1 MASTFNKFLLFTKW
15 IMVFVIIISAN
26 TFFCIPNTEALSDSK
41 QIVLDAWTLVNEG
54 FYDPEIFQEV
64 QWKKIRQK
72 TLQKQIETSEEAYL
86 AIEEMLKPLED
97 PYTRVLRPKDYELL
111 KSSNLG
117 SEINGVGLQL
127 GKEESDGKIKV
138 ISTLA
143 GSPAEDAGIIS
154 GDFIESVDGE
164 LATDLGLANTAAKL
178 RGEKGSKVL
187 VEISSND
194 DEIKEFDLER
204 RSVDLRPVRTKRLRD
219 SSHTIG
225 YLRITQF
232 SESVPQKIEE
242 ALQVLKER
250 EVEGIILDLRN
261 NSGGLVSSGIAVA
274 DSFLKESLVVETK
287 NREGIK
293 DSIISQKNTF
303 FDGPMVTLVNQGT
316 ASASEILAGALQD
329 NQRSDLLGKQTYGKG
344 LIQSLKSLSEDSGI
358 AITVASYL
366 TPNGNNI
373 QGRGIMPDKILDFPE
388 AKDFGSPEDKWV
400 KDAEI
405 YLSSL
410 LDSED
415 IKNIDEN
422 EIKNYGGINDED
434 ENNI

>member
-1 MASTFNKFLLFTKW
+1 MILFLTTSFFT
-15 IMVFVIIISAN
+15 ISNAQ
-26 TFFCIPNTEALSDSK
+26 ALSDSK
-41 QIVLDAWTLVNEG
+41 QIVLDAWVLVNDG
-54 FYDPEIFQEV
+54 YYDPERFLEI

-72 TLQKQIETSEEAYL
+72 TLQKQIDTSEEAFS

-97 PYTRVLRPKDYELL
+97 PYTRVLRPKDYALL

-127 GKEESDGKIKV
+127 GKDEKTGKIIV

-143 GSPAEDAGIIS
+143 GSPAEDAGIIAGS
-154 GDFIESVDGE
+154 FIESVNGE
-164 LATDLGLANTAAKL
+164 SSSNLGLANTASKL
-178 RGEKGSKVL
+178 RGEKGTKVL
-187 VEISSND
+187 VQISAN
-194 DEIKEFDLER
+194 EVGELKEFDLER

-219 SSHTIG
+219 ESHTIG

-232 SESVPQKIEE
+232 SESVPKKIEE
-242 ALQVLKER
+242 ALQELNEK

-274 DSFLKESLVVETK
+274 DCFLSKQLVVETK
-287 NREGIK
+287 NRDGIK
-293 DSIISQKNTF
+293 DSIISQEETT
-303 FDGPMVTLVNQGT
+303 FDGPMVTLVNNGT

-329 NQRSDLLGKQTYGKG
+329 NERSALIGKQTYGKG
-344 LIQSLKSLSEDSGI
+344 LIQSLKSLTDDSGI

-373 QGRGIMPDKILDFPE
+373 QGRGIIPDKILDFDE
-388 AKDFGSPEDKWV
+388 AKDFGSSEDKWV
-400 KDAEI
+400 KNAEI

-410 LDSED
+410 LD
-415 IKNIDEN
+415 KNKSIEN
-422 EIKNYGGINDED
+422 EISSNNSVKED
-434 ENNI
+434 LNIAE

>member
-1 MASTFNKFLLFTKW
+1 MIIFFTT
-15 IMVFVIIISAN
+15 
-26 TFFCIPNTEALSDSK
+26 TFFSIPSAYALSDSK

-54 FYDPEIFQEV
+54 YYDPEIFDEI

-72 TLQKQIETSEEAYL
+72 TLQKSIDTTEDAYS

-127 GKEESDGKIKV
+127 GVDEINGKIKV

-143 GSPAEDAGIIS
+143 GSPAEDAGIAS
-154 GDFIESVDGE
+154 GFFIETVNGQSALE
-164 LATDLGLANTAAKL
+164 LGLANTASKL

-187 VEISSND
+187 VQISTED
-194 DEIKEFDLER
+194 GEIKEIDLER

-219 SSHTIG
+219 ESHTLG

-232 SESVPQKIEE
+232 SESVPKKIEE
-242 ALQVLKER
+242 ALQELKEK

-274 DSFLKESLVVETK
+274 DSFLNEKLVVETK
-287 NREGIK
+287 NRDGIK
-293 DSIISQKNTF
+293 DSIISEKNTF
-303 FDGPMVTLVNQGT
+303 FDGPMVTIVNKGT

-329 NQRSDLLGKQTYGKG
+329 NQRSALIGKQTYGKG

-373 QGRGIMPDKILDFPE
+373 QGRGIIPDKILDFSE
-388 AKDFGSPEDKWV
+388 AKDFGSLDDKWV
-400 KDAEI
+400 KDSEI
-405 YLSSL
+405 YLNSL
-410 LDSED
+410 LD
-415 IKNIDEN
+415 KIDEN
-422 EIKNYGGINDED
+422 SAKDFVEINNELRDYSKNDE
-434 ENNI
+434 

>member
-1 MASTFNKFLLFTKW
+1 MIIFFTTTSFN
-15 IMVFVIIISAN
+15 IPSAY
-26 TFFCIPNTEALSDSK
+26 ALSDSK

-54 FYDPEIFQEV
+54 YYDPEIFDEI

-72 TLQKQIETSEEAYL
+72 TLQKSIDTTEDAYS

-127 GKEESDGKIKV
+127 GVDEINGKIKV

-143 GSPAEDAGIIS
+143 GSPAEDAGIAS
-154 GDFIESVDGE
+154 GFFIETVDGQSALE
-164 LATDLGLANTAAKL
+164 LGLANTASKL

-187 VEISSND
+187 VQISTED
-194 DEIKEFDLER
+194 GEIKEIDLER

-219 SSHTIG
+219 ESHTLG

-232 SESVPQKIEE
+232 SESVPKKIEE
-242 ALQVLKER
+242 ALQELKEK

-274 DSFLKESLVVETK
+274 DSFLNEKLVVETK
-287 NREGIK
+287 NRDGIK
-293 DSIISQKNTF
+293 DSIISEKNTF
-303 FDGPMVTLVNQGT
+303 FDGPMVTIVNKGT

-329 NQRSDLLGKQTYGKG
+329 NQRSALIGKQTYGKG

-373 QGRGIMPDKILDFPE
+373 QGRGIIPDKILDFSE
-388 AKDFGSPEDKWV
+388 AKDFGSLDDKWV
-400 KDAEI
+400 KDSEI
-405 YLSSL
+405 YLNSL
-410 LDSED
+410 LD
-415 IKNIDEN
+415 KIDEKSTKDLVEINN
-422 EIKNYGGINDED
+422 ELKDSSKNDE
-434 ENNI
+434 

>member
-1 MASTFNKFLLFTKW
+1 MIIFSTT
-15 IMVFVIIISAN
+15 
-26 TFFCIPNTEALSDSK
+26 TFFNIPSAYALSDSK

-54 FYDPEIFQEV
+54 YYDPEIFDEI

-72 TLQKQIETSEEAYL
+72 TLQKNIETTENAYS

-127 GKEESDGKIKV
+127 GVDESNKKIKV

-143 GSPAEDAGIIS
+143 GSPAEDAGIAS
-154 GDFIESVDGE
+154 GFFIETVDGQSASE
-164 LATDLGLANTAAKL
+164 LGLANTASKL

-187 VEISSND
+187 VQISTEDGEVKEI
-194 DEIKEFDLER
+194 DLER

-219 SSHTIG
+219 ESHTLG

-232 SESVPQKIEE
+232 SESVPKKIEE
-242 ALQVLKER
+242 ALQELKEK

-274 DSFLKESLVVETK
+274 DSFLNEKLIVETK
-287 NREGIK
+287 NRDGIK
-293 DSIISQKNTF
+293 DSIISEKNTF
-303 FDGPMVTLVNQGT
+303 FDGPMVTIVNKGT

-329 NQRSDLLGKQTYGKG
+329 NKRSALIGKQTYGKG

-373 QGRGIMPDKILDFPE
+373 QGRGIIPDKILDFSE
-388 AKDFGSPEDKWV
+388 AKDFGSSDDKWV
-400 KDAEI
+400 KDSEI
-405 YLSSL
+405 YLNSL
-410 LDSED
+410 LD
-415 IKNIDEN
+415 NVDEKSTKDVKEITN
-422 EIKNYGGINDED
+422 EIKEYSIINE
-434 ENNI
+434 

>member
-1 MASTFNKFLLFTKW
+1 MIIFFTTTSFN
-15 IMVFVIIISAN
+15 IPSAY
-26 TFFCIPNTEALSDSK
+26 ALSDSK

-54 FYDPEIFQEV
+54 YYDPEIFDEI

-72 TLQKQIETSEEAYL
+72 TLQKSIDTTEDAYS

-127 GKEESDGKIKV
+127 GVDEINGKIKV

-143 GSPAEDAGIIS
+143 GSPAEDAGIAS
-154 GDFIESVDGE
+154 GFFIETVNGQSALE
-164 LATDLGLANTAAKL
+164 LGLANTASKL

-187 VEISSND
+187 VQISTED
-194 DEIKEFDLER
+194 GEIKEIDLER

-219 SSHTIG
+219 ESHTLG

-232 SESVPQKIEE
+232 SESVPKKIEE
-242 ALQVLKER
+242 ALQELKEK

-274 DSFLKESLVVETK
+274 DSFLNEKLIVETK
-287 NREGIK
+287 NRDGIK
-293 DSIISQKNTF
+293 DSIISEKNTF
-303 FDGPMVTLVNQGT
+303 FDGPMVTIVNKGT

-329 NQRSDLLGKQTYGKG
+329 NQRSALIGKQTYGKG

-373 QGRGIMPDKILDFPE
+373 QGRGIIPDKILDFSE
-388 AKDFGSPEDKWV
+388 AKDFGSLDDKWV
-400 KDAEI
+400 KDSEI
-405 YLSSL
+405 YLNSL
-410 LDSED
+410 LD
-415 IKNIDEN
+415 KIDEKSTKDVDEINN
-422 EIKNYGGINDED
+422 ELKDYSKNDE
-434 ENNI
+434 

>member
-1 MASTFNKFLLFTKW
+1 MIIFFTT
-15 IMVFVIIISAN
+15 
-26 TFFCIPNTEALSDSK
+26 TFFSIPSAYALSDSK

-54 FYDPEIFQEV
+54 YYDPEIFDEI

-72 TLQKQIETSEEAYL
+72 TLQKSIDTTEDAYS

-127 GKEESDGKIKV
+127 GVDEINGKIKV

-143 GSPAEDAGIIS
+143 GSPAEDAGIAS
-154 GDFIESVDGE
+154 GFFIETVNGQSALE
-164 LATDLGLANTAAKL
+164 LGLANTASKL

-187 VEISSND
+187 VQISTED
-194 DEIKEFDLER
+194 GEIKEIDLER

-219 SSHTIG
+219 ESHTLG

-232 SESVPQKIEE
+232 SESVPKKIEE
-242 ALQVLKER
+242 ALQELKEK

-274 DSFLKESLVVETK
+274 DSFLNEKLIVETK
-287 NREGIK
+287 NRDGIK
-293 DSIISQKNTF
+293 DSIISEKNTF
-303 FDGPMVTLVNQGT
+303 FDGPMVTIVNKGT

-329 NQRSDLLGKQTYGKG
+329 NQRSALIGKQTYGKG

-373 QGRGIMPDKILDFPE
+373 QGRGIIPDKILDFSE
-388 AKDFGSPEDKWV
+388 AKDFGSLDDKWV
-400 KDAEI
+400 KDSEI
-405 YLSSL
+405 YLNSL
-410 LDSED
+410 LD
-415 IKNIDEN
+415 KIDKKATKDLVDN
-422 EIKNYGGINDED
+422 SKLCLPGGQERQDPD
-434 ENNI
+434 P

>member
-1 MASTFNKFLLFTKW
+1 MIIFFTTTSFN
-15 IMVFVIIISAN
+15 IPSAY
-26 TFFCIPNTEALSDSK
+26 ALSDSK

-54 FYDPEIFQEV
+54 YYDPEIFDEI
-64 QWKKIRQK
+64 QWKRIRQK
-72 TLQKQIETSEEAYL
+72 TLQKPIDTTEDAYS

-127 GKEESDGKIKV
+127 GVDEINGKIKV

-143 GSPAEDAGIIS
+143 GSPAEDAGIAS
-154 GDFIESVDGE
+154 GFFIETVNGQSALE
-164 LATDLGLANTAAKL
+164 LGLANTASKL
-178 RGEKGSKVL
+178 IGEKGSKVL
-187 VEISSND
+187 VQIST
-194 DEIKEFDLER
+194 EEGQIKEIDLER

-219 SSHTIG
+219 ESHTLG

-232 SESVPQKIEE
+232 SESVPKKIEE
-242 ALQVLKER
+242 ALQELKEK

-274 DSFLKESLVVETK
+274 DSFLNEKLIVETK
-287 NREGIK
+287 NRDGIK
-293 DSIISQKNTF
+293 DSIISEKNTF
-303 FDGPMVTLVNQGT
+303 FDGPMVTIVNKGT

-329 NQRSDLLGKQTYGKG
+329 NQRSALIGKQTYGKG

-373 QGRGIMPDKILDFPE
+373 QGRGIIPDKILDFSE
-388 AKDFGSPEDKWV
+388 AKDFGSLDDKWV
-400 KDAEI
+400 KDSEI
-405 YLSSL
+405 YLNSL
-410 LDSED
+410 LD
-415 IKNIDEN
+415 KIDEN
-422 EIKNYGGINDED
+422 SAKDFVEINNELRDYSKNDE
-434 ENNI
+434 

>member
-1 MASTFNKFLLFTKW
+1 MILFLSNSFLT
-15 IMVFVIIISAN
+15 ITDVQ
-26 TFFCIPNTEALSDSK
+26 ALSDSK
-41 QIVLDAWTLVNEG
+41 QIVLDAWVLVNEG
-54 FYDPEIFQEV
+54 YYNPDRFDEI

-72 TLQKQIETSEEAYL
+72 TLQKQIDTSEQAFS

-97 PYTRVLRPKDYELL
+97 PYTRVLRPKDYSLL

-127 GKEESDGKIKV
+127 GKDEITGKIIV

-143 GSPAEDAGIIS
+143 GSPAEDAGIVS
-154 GDFIESVDGE
+154 GSFLESVNGE
-164 LATDLGLANTAAKL
+164 SSSNLGLANTASKL

-187 VEISSND
+187 VKISTNEGELKEI
-194 DEIKEFDLER
+194 DLER

-219 SSHTIG
+219 ESHTIG

-232 SESVPQKIEE
+232 SESVPRKIEE
-242 ALQVLKER
+242 ALQELSEK

-274 DSFLKESLVVETK
+274 DSFLNKKLVVETK
-287 NREGIK
+287 NRDGIK
-293 DSIISQKNTF
+293 DSIISQEETSFN
-303 FDGPMVTLVNQGT
+303 GPMVTLVNNGT

-329 NQRSDLLGKQTYGKG
+329 NERSALIGKQTYGKG
-344 LIQSLKSLSEDSGI
+344 LIQSLKSLTDESGI

-366 TPNGNNI
+366 TPKGNNI
-373 QGRGIMPDKILDFPE
+373 QGRGIIPDKILDLTE
-388 AKDFGSPEDKWV
+388 AKDFGSTEDKWV
-400 KDAEI
+400 KNAEI

-410 LDSED
+410 LDKKDS
-415 IKNIDEN
+415 DEN
-422 EIKNYGGINDED
+422 EISSKINDKED
-434 ENNI
+434 SNIIE